1 MRAAA
6 AGNSVTHLD
15 RVLAMLGLLLVFTLD
30 EIHLAH
36 DRPQYLDLAR
46 GCTHPTALTV
56 AGSTSTAYLST
67 PDLALRWGLALL
79 VASAGLWVVANTLKP
94 EAAQARAKTG
104 GNGRG
109 PFGI

>member
-1 MRAAA
+1 L
-6 AGNSVTHLD
+6 THLD

-36 DRPQYLDLAR
+36 DRSQTIDPAR
-46 GCTHPTALTV
+46 GFVHPTVLTV

-79 VASAGLWVVANTLKP
+79 VAAAGLWVLAHTLKP
-94 EAAQARAKTG
+94 EAAPARARS
-104 GNGRG
+104 GRNRQG
-109 PFGI
+109 PFGT